1 MSINKFLSIL
11 DALKPIKEKRKKE
24 KYQEHKKRKFEA
36 NKILRDLDFIFDP
49 EKDHY
54 EPKKV
59 LMTLVIII
67 FDMKV
72 QEINTKH

>member
-54 EPKKV
+54 EPKKTV
-59 LMTLVIII
+59 LLIMTI
-67 FDMKV
+67 FNMKAL
-72 QEINTKH
+72 EKMKKH